1 MFALTWPLYAQLG
14 LFVGYGL
21 AVAALVM
28 TGVTQGRAGIRNL
41 LARFLIWR
49 VGVRWYLIVLLGPVL
64 LNLAAIA
71 VFAASRGAVPN
82 FDNIEAYRIFGRSN
96 GVWLLVI
103 PFFLVDAFTNG
114 EEIAWRGYA
123 LPRLQAR
130 SSALVSSLV
139 VGLFWG
145 LWHLPRFWS
154 PVGHNEFA
162 FCLLHNLAAAVLFT
176 WVFNSTNGSLL
187 LVTLFHAAGNTAYV
201 FLPVNPAA
209 GDLALRITVVSVEIA
224 AACMVLLF
232 TRPESLSPKP
242 AVRVAT

>member
-28 TGVTQGRAGIRNL
+28 TGVTQGRAGIRAL

-49 VGVRWYLIVLLGPVL
+49 VGARWYLVVLLGPVL

-71 VFAASRGAVPN
+71 LYAAYRGAVPH
-82 FDNIEAYRIFGRSN
+82 FDSIEAHRIFGRSS
-96 GVWLLVI
+96 GAWLFVA
-103 PFFLVDAFTNG
+103 PFFLVDALTNG

-130 SSALVSSLV
+130 CSALVSSLIL
-139 VGLFWG
+139 GLVWG
-145 LWHLPRFWS
+145 LWHWPRFWHPGS
-154 PVGHNEFA
+154 GNEFS
-162 FCLLHNLAAAVLFT
+162 FCLVHNVAAAVLFT

-187 LVTLFHAAGNTAYV
+187 LVTLFHAAANTAYV

-209 GDLALRITVVSVEIA
+209 GDLALRGVVIGVEVV
-224 AACMVLLF
+224 AACTVGILTKPRNLSH
-232 TRPESLSPKP
+232 RPP
-242 AVRVAT
+242 VRGPL